1 MFFRRKSR
9 GVPEL
14 NTTSTSDISFM
25 LLIFFLVTTSMDTD
39 KGMGAQLPPH
49 EPEKQEVM
57 DIDRTKVLSIH
68 LLEGGMLTI
77 GADSARCKISPKIRR
92 AIKEHIVKKG
102 PSHVIEI
109 ITDSKCDYD
118 TYFALQN
125 EIARS
130 YREIC
135 AAAALQRYGKKY
147 YLCSE
152 EEKEN
157 LKAAFPQRIH
167 ERY

>member
-1 MFFRRKSR
+1 MLFRRKSR
-9 GVPEL
+9 EVPGL

-39 KGMGAQLPPH
+39 KGMGAHLPPL

-57 DIDRTKVLSIH
+57 DVDRNKVLTIH
-68 LLEGGMLTI
+68 LLEDGLITVGE
-77 GADSARCKISPKIRR
+77 DSARCKISPALRR
-92 AIKEHIVKKG
+92 TIKEHIVKKG

-109 ITDSKCDYD
+109 ITDGNCNYD
-118 TYFALQN
+118 TYFSLQN

-135 AAAALQRYGKKY
+135 NAAALQRFGKKY
-147 YLCSE
+147 SLCSD
-152 EEKEN
+152 EEKSLLN
-157 LKAAFPQRIH
+157 SDFPQRIH
-167 ERY
+167 ESY

>member
-9 GVPEL
+9 EVPGL

-39 KGMGAQLPPH
+39 KGMGAHLPPV
-49 EPEKQEVM
+49 ESEKQEVM
-57 DIDRTKVLSIH
+57 DIDRTKVLTLH
-68 LLEGGMLTI
+68 LHEGGQLTI
-77 GADSARCKISPKIRR
+77 GEDSARFDVSPKIRR

-109 ITDSKCDYD
+109 VTDSKCDYD
-118 TYFALQN
+118 TYFSLQN

-130 YREIC
+130 YRELC
-135 AAAALQRYGKKY
+135 EAAAKQRYGKRY
-147 YLCSE
+147 ALCTE
-152 EEKEN
+152 AEKET
-157 LKAAFPQRIH
+157 LKNDFPQRIH